1 VKILFLGDICT
12 DTYSDDDVIKF
23 KKTKLY
29 NFLINYDGYIIGNL
43 ESPILEDSVLDNK
56 NKFSLL
62 NKPSLFEMYD
72 FCDAF
77 TLANNHIFDQD
88 INGYKKTVEFLE
100 ANNKKYFG
108 AGVNLEDARKPLVLN
123 IENKSIF
130 ILSYNC
136 YSTNSE
142 FDARVSSYGSS
153 PLVYEYIEEDIK
165 KAKKQKADYI
175 FVLPH
180 WGIENEFYPTYDQV
194 GFAKRIIELGADGLI
209 GSHTHTIQ
217 AFEVF
222 NNKPIYYSLGNFLF
236 NHFKISDTETYYQH
250 KFNKEGLIVELDIDT
265 SVQTNEIFIKFD
277 TSMIPELIDIQN
289 IETDVESINKI
300 YREKI
305 KNIKHNNMASN
316 LSISLKYNGKNM
328 QFVYDSNVLNQ
339 DVNIKYEKLKS
350 KIKRVLMKKIKKLV

>member
-1 VKILFLGDICT
+1 M
-12 DTYSDDDVIKF
+12 YDDVVKF

-29 NFLINYDGYIIGNL
+29 EYLINYDGYIIGNL
-43 ESPILEDSVLDNK
+43 ESPILEQTILDNK

-88 INGYKKTVEFLE
+88 IDGYNRTVEFLKS
-100 ANNKKYFG
+100 NSKKYFG
-108 AGVNLEDARKPLVLN
+108 AGVNLLNARKPLVIN
-123 IENKSIF
+123 IDGKTVF

-142 FDARVSSYGSS
+142 FDAKMSSYGSS

-165 KAKKQKADYI
+165 KAKSKNADCI
-175 FVLPH
+175 FILPH

-194 GFAKRIIELGADGLI
+194 AFARRIVELGADGII

-217 AFEVF
+217 SFETF

-236 NHFKISDTETYYQH
+236 NHFKINNTETYYQH
-250 KFNKEGLIVELDIDT
+250 KFNKEGLIVEVNIGNNIK
-265 SVQTNEIFIKFD
+265 TNEIYIKFD
-277 TSMIPELIDIQN
+277 DFMIPELSDKNNIQTEIDM
-289 IETDVESINKI
+289 INKQLK
-300 YREKI
+300 EKT
-305 KNIKHNNMASN
+305 KDLKHNNMNSN

-328 QFVYDSNVLNQ
+328 QLVYDSNVLNK
-339 DVNIKYEKLKS
+339 DKNIKYEKLKS
-350 KIKRVLMKKIKKLV
+350 KIKRVVMKKIKGFV